1 MKNSFSLLFI
11 LFCAFKTL
19 GQSFC
24 NASLKLDGSD
34 DYGAIAFPFFQ
45 NLNQRDFTIEFYLK
59 LDAQQTQ
66 YPGVWGKSGFWN
78 EINIDLFLPGKLKF
92 SYATSVGG
100 QQYFNS
106 DTVTWSPNHWD
117 HYAIV
122 GDQANN
128 VLRIY
133 KNGIIDASTPHG
145 TPFWGLPNND
155 SKIGAVF
162 QGWISPNIQ
171 YLNGRLDDF
180 RVSNIPR
187 YNGNFTPPQN
197 FVSDSNTM
205 VLYDFNNVVSGVIS
219 DLSGNSNN
227 LTLHNGASLD
237 FNDVPYGGIGS
248 TSIFNYN
255 SDTIS
260 SCGSIISVNATPN
273 LGSYQWSNG
282 DTTASTTVSAS
293 GWYIL
298 TVSNGNCSYTDSVY
312 VSLLNAQIQQND
324 TTICSGAT
332 LTLSVAQPV
341 IGQTPCNAAA
351 LPANLQNGLVGYWP
365 FCGNANDMS
374 GNGYNGL
381 VNNAIL
387 STDRFGNS
395 SQSYWFNGLPI
406 SNLSSSKIRINT
418 LNINNYISTGFSISY
433 WFTREDSISSTK
445 RHFAFYQYNGVN
457 GLQVEYTLNSWRHS
471 IRTSTANPPEINYF
485 HNLSG
490 IYNSWHQAVYIWA
503 PPYLKTYIDGN
514 LVNFQSNVGIT
525 NLVTGVPL
533 DIGNGGVSGSYAHSG
548 RLDDIGIW
556 NRELTTNEIL
566 MLYNPGISNQQSYLW
581 STGDTTATINVN
593 PTQTTSYW
601 VQVSNGITTC
611 TDTIHVTVSQ
621 PVVTIS
627 ASPNDTLCTG
637 QLLTLSGQGAASYV
651 WSGGVSNGVAFLPG
665 ASGAYT
671 VTGTDA
677 NGCTASSSIA
687 ITVSGLLAV
696 NATATPATI
705 CAGASSTLSA
715 TGGTSYSWMP
725 GNLTGSPSV
734 SPATTTIYTVTATNA
749 SGCSNTATVT
759 VNVNA
764 TPVVTTSANP
774 ATICAGASS
783 TLSATGGTS
792 YSWIPGNLTGSPS
805 VSLTV
810 TTTYTV
816 TATNANGC
824 TNTATIT
831 VNVNASPMVST
842 SATPSTICA
851 GTSSTLSATGGTSY
865 SWMPGN
871 LTGIPSVTPT
881 ATTTYTVTAT
891 NANGCTNTA
900 TVTVNY
906 CSNSQLTVKVL
917 HQGYYKAAG
926 SIGSVLQNQGQPNG
940 PSDCDTVEIRLYNA
954 SAPYAMAYSY
964 KGILQTNGN
973 IVCSFPPAVNG
984 LSFYIGVRHRN
995 AIETWSN
1002 NPVLMSAVTNYN
1014 FSNAQNKAY
1023 GSNQMSLGGGFY
1035 AIFNGDI
1042 NQDGVVDGLD
1052 YNDWETDNNNF
1063 AGGYYNSDLNGDGIV
1078 DGLDFLI
1085 WEDNN
1090 NNFVGIVTP

>member
-1 MKNSFSLLFI
+1 
-11 LFCAFKTL
+11 
-19 GQSFC
+19 
-24 NASLKLDGSD
+24 LDLYSNC
-34 DYGAIAFPFFQ
+34 YNNPYTSI
-45 NLNQRDFTIEFYLK
+45 NLNNIWHHLVVVDSFNHTKVYL
-59 LDAQQTQ
+59 
-66 YPGVWGKSGFWN
+66 
-78 EINIDLFLPGKLKF
+78 
-92 SYATSVGG
+92 
-100 QQYFNS
+100 
-106 DTVTWSPNHWD
+106 
-117 HYAIV
+117 
-122 GDQANN
+122 
-128 VLRIY
+128 
-133 KNGIIDASTPHG
+133 
-145 TPFWGLPNND
+145 
-155 SKIGAVF
+155 
-162 QGWISPNIQ
+162 
-171 YLNGRLDDF
+171 
-180 RVSNIPR
+180 
-187 YNGNFTPPQN
+187 
-197 FVSDSNTM
+197 
-205 VLYDFNNVVSGVIS
+205 
-219 DLSGNSNN
+219 
-227 LTLHNGASLD
+227 
-237 FNDVPYGGIGS
+237 
-248 TSIFNYN
+248 
-255 SDTIS
+255 
-260 SCGSIISVNATPN
+260 
-273 LGSYQWSNG
+273 
-282 DTTASTTVSAS
+282 
-293 GWYIL
+293 
-298 TVSNGNCSYTDSVY
+298 
-312 VSLLNAQIQQND
+312 
-324 TTICSGAT
+324 
-332 LTLSVAQPV
+332 
-341 IGQTPCNAAA
+341 
-351 LPANLQNGLVGYWP
+351 
-365 FCGNANDMS
+365 
-374 GNGYNGL
+374 
-381 VNNAIL
+381 
-387 STDRFGNS
+387 
-395 SQSYWFNGLPI
+395 
-406 SNLSSSKIRINT
+406 
-418 LNINNYISTGFSISY
+418 
-433 WFTREDSISSTK
+433 
-445 RHFAFYQYNGVN
+445 
-457 GLQVEYTLNSWRHS
+457 
-471 IRTSTANPPEINYF
+471 
-485 HNLSG
+485 
-490 IYNSWHQAVYIWA
+490 
-503 PPYLKTYIDGN
+503 DGN
-514 LVNFQSNVGIT
+514 LLNDFISGGNLNCFQGSNYFLIGGGADNQFT
-525 NLVTGVPL
+525 TG
-533 DIGNGGVSGSYAHSG
+533 Y
-548 RLDDIGIW
+548 LDDIGFW
-556 NRELTTNEIL
+556 SRALSQNEIL
-566 MLYNPGISNQQSYLW
+566 QLYNSTSQNNYLW
-581 STGDTTATINVN
+581 STGDTTTTINVN

-651 WSGGVSNGVAFLPG
+651 WSGGVSNGVGFLPG
-665 ASGAYT
+665 GSGSYI

-696 NATATPATI
+696 TTSATPATI
-705 CAGASSTLSA
+705 CAGAASTLSA

-734 SPATTTIYTVTATNA
+734 TPTVTTTYTVTATNA

-764 TPVVTTSANP
+764 TPVVTTSATP
-774 ATICAGASS
+774 ATICSGASS

-792 YSWIPGNLTGSPS
+792 YSWMPGNLTGSPS

-831 VNVNASPMVST
+831 VSVNASPMVST